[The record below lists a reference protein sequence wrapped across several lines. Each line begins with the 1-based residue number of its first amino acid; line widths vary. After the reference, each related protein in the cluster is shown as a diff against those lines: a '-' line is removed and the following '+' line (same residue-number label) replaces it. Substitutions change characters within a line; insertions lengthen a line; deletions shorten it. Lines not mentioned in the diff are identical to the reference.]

1 MKERAKSN
9 RSAYMFM
16 LPAFLIYVSVII
28 FPIFYSL
35 YISFRS
41 GSGVGKM
48 KFVGLDNYVKL
59 FKDPVFWQALGHTG
73 IWTILTVGITMT
85 VSLFFA
91 TLLNNSMAGRTFFRG
106 LFYFPTV
113 IAIVAVG
120 IIWRWIY
127 NPQIGIINSFF
138 KLLGISY
145 RQTWISN
152 SGSVLIA
159 IFVAALWQGIGQPMI
174 LFLAGLQSVSTE
186 CLEAADIDGA
196 NKFQKFFR
204 VTVPLMKDTF
214 IMVICTLVISAM
226 KVYDIIKAI
235 TDGGPNHSSEM
246 LATYMYSQTFSYN
259 NVGYGTAIATV
270 MVLVML
276 VVIIPYMSFSA
287 KER

>member
-1 MKERAKSN
+1 
-9 RSAYMFM
+9 MFM